1 MNERSNTM
9 SSNQPISKEF
19 RARLAKIL
27 KLDSMDETD
36 RKTIELYMRMYFDGY
51 QVPRWHLLETD
62 EMEALEKYRQ
72 SRTTT

>member
-19 RARLAKIL
+19 RARLVYIL
-27 KLDSMDETD
+27 KKGSMDETG

-51 QVPRWHLLETD
+51 QVPRWHLLEAD

>member
-19 RARLAKIL
+19 RARLVYIL
-27 KLDSMDETD
+27 KKVSMDETD

-51 QVPRWHLLETD
+51 QTPRWHLLEAD

>member
-9 SSNQPISKEF
+9 SSNQPLSKEF
-19 RARLAKIL
+19 RARLVYIL
-27 KLDSMDETD
+27 KKGSMDETD
-36 RKTIELYMRMYFDGY
+36 RKTIELYMRVYFDGY
-51 QVPRWHLLETD
+51 QTPRWHLLEAD